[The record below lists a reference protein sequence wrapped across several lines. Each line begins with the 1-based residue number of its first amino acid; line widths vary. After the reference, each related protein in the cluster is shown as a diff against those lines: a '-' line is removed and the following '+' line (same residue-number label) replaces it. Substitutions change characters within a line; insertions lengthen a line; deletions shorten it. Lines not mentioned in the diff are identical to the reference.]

1 MFQRRTA
8 LTAVLTTT
16 ALLVPTA
23 AEATP
28 RPVPALDREVV
39 FTVEGTKTYGTLHV
53 PAHRRGQRLPA
64 ALLLPG
70 SGPTD
75 RDGNQPPAVTPHT
88 LSHLAAALGRQGVVT
103 LRFDKYGSG
112 RTGLGAYASRPGDLD
127 HPAFVRQAAA
137 AYRLLRA
144 EPVTDPRALVVAGH
158 SEGALT
164 GLLLADEVRP
174 RPAGVVLL
182 QPQAI
187 RLLDLIARQ
196 LHAQLAAAARGG
208 QITPEQQRV
217 NDEGV
222 DRAVSALRSGE
233 PLDPTGLLPVIA
245 QFFQA
250 LSDGPSRRF
259 VLGNDQVDP
268 STAAGR
274 LRAGT
279 RVLLTCGT
287 ADVQVPCDTT
297 DSLAEALRRAGAA
310 GPGRTVLT
318 GVDHNLRGT
327 DPNTLAPAVVD
338 ALRAFTDGLR

>member
-8 LTAVLTTT
+8 LTAILTTT

-23 AEATP
+23 AQASP
-28 RPVPALDREVV
+28 RLIPALDREVA

-75 RDGNQPPAVTPHT
+75 RDGNQPPAITPHT
-88 LSHLAAALGRQGVVT
+88 LSHLAAALDRQGIVT

-112 RTGLGAYASRPGDLD
+112 RTGLGAYEGRPGDID

-137 AYRLLRA
+137 AYRLLHA
-144 EPVTDPRALVVAGH
+144 EPVTDPRALFIAGH

-174 RPAGVVLL
+174 RPAGLVLL

-196 LHAQLAAAARGG
+196 LHAQLAAAARAG
-208 QITPEQQRV
+208 QITPEQQRA

-222 DRAVSALRSGE
+222 DRAVGALRANE
-233 PLDPTGLLPVIA
+233 PLDPTGLLPAIT

-250 LSDGPSRRF
+250 LFDGPSRRF
-259 VLGNDQVDP
+259 VLSNDQVDP
-268 STAAGR
+268 PTAAGR

-287 ADVQVPCDTT
+287 NDVQVPCATT
-297 DSLAEALRRAGAA
+297 DALAEALSRAGAT

-318 GVDHNLRGT
+318 GVDHNLRGA

-338 ALRAFTDGLR
+338 ALHAFADGLR

>member
-8 LTAVLTTT
+8 LTLALTT
-16 ALLVPTA
+16 ALLVTTPA
-23 AEATP
+23 GATP
-28 RPVPALDREVV
+28 ASIPATDHEVV

-75 RDGNQPPAVTPHT
+75 RDGDQPPAITPHT
-88 LSHLAAALGRQGVVT
+88 LSHLAAALDGQGVAT

-112 RTGLGAYASRPGDLD
+112 RTGLGAYEGHPEDVD

-137 AYRLLRA
+137 AYDLLRA
-144 EPVTDPRALVVAGH
+144 HPATDPRALLVVGH

-164 GLLLADEVRP
+164 GLLLADKVHP
-174 RPAGVVLL
+174 RPAGLALL

-187 RLLDLIARQ
+187 RLLDLIALQ
-196 LHAQLAAAARGG
+196 LHAQLAAAAQAGRL
-208 QITPEQQRV
+208 TPEQQRA
-217 NDEGV
+217 NDQAV
-222 DRAVSALRSGE
+222 DRAVGALRANQ
-233 PLDPTGLLPVIA
+233 PLDPTDLLPTLA
-245 QFFQA
+245 QFFQS
-250 LSDGPSRRF
+250 LFDGPSRRF
-259 VLGNDQVDP
+259 VLSNDRVDP
-268 STAAGR
+268 PTAASH
-274 LRAGT
+274 LRPGT

-287 ADVQVPCDTT
+287 NDPQVPCATT
-297 DSLAEALRRAGAA
+297 DALAGALRRARTT
-310 GPGRTVLT
+310 GPGRTVLP

-327 DPNTLAPAVVD
+327 DPDTLAPAALT